1 MNSHLKLAPRTF
13 LARIWVT
20 EIQPHGL
27 PSNSFRPDPTIA
39 TAPPELHQ
47 NHKYPKPHQKDQRPM
62 TLAKSIQLAAL
73 FLTMV
78 LHNNSQAQQTPLFR
92 KKLPA
97 TAAALRDFVPRG
109 WTVESQVSGD
119 LNGDGLADITAV
131 VVENKAAAD
140 ANNSFSDRQRG
151 LIVLLAGA
159 DKAYSLL
166 GSNDK
171 LLQCQ
176 GCGGVK
182 DGVNVTIKNGVLVVS
197 QYSGSREYSIYT
209 WRFRLDAASHRLQMI
224 GIDEEDTDGMEGK
237 GSSVSTNL
245 LTGQQISETY
255 QYDQN
260 RDRKV
265 ILSSKKSKVAKTTIL
280 LEDAVGNQ

>member
-1 MNSHLKLAPRTF
+1 MKL
-13 LARIWVT
+13 
-20 EIQPHGL
+20 
-27 PSNSFRPDPTIA
+27 S
-39 TAPPELHQ
+39 
-47 NHKYPKPHQKDQRPM
+47 
-62 TLAKSIQLAAL
+62 KSIQLAAL
-73 FLTMV
+73 LLAIV
-78 LHNNSQAQQTPLFR
+78 VNNSSQAQQTPPFG

-97 TAAALRDFVPRG
+97 TAPALRDFVPRG

-119 LNGDGLADITAV
+119 LNGDGQADIAAV

-140 ANNSFSDRQRG
+140 ANNTFNDRQRG
-151 LIVLLAGA
+151 LIVVLAGA
-159 DKAYSLL
+159 KGYSLL

-171 LLQCQ
+171 LLQCL

-209 WRFRLDAASHRLQMI
+209 WRFRLDAASQRLQMI
-224 GIDEEDTDGMEGK
+224 GIDEENTDGMVGK
-237 GSSVSTNL
+237 GSTVSTNL

-265 ILSSKKSKVAKTTIL
+265 VLSSKKSKTAKTTTL

>member
-1 MNSHLKLAPRTF
+1 MKL
-13 LARIWVT
+13 
-20 EIQPHGL
+20 
-27 PSNSFRPDPTIA
+27 S
-39 TAPPELHQ
+39 
-47 NHKYPKPHQKDQRPM
+47 
-62 TLAKSIQLAAL
+62 KSIQLAAL
-73 FLTMV
+73 LLTML
-78 LHNNSQAQQTPLFR
+78 LHNSSQAQQTPPFG

-97 TAAALRDFVPRG
+97 TAPALRDFVPRG

-119 LNGDGLADITAV
+119 LNGDGQADIAAV
-131 VVENKAAAD
+131 VVENKAATD
-140 ANNSFSDRQRG
+140 ANNTFNDRQRG
-151 LIVLLAGA
+151 LIVVLAGA
-159 DKAYSLL
+159 KGYSLL

-171 LLQCQ
+171 LLQCL

-182 DGVNVTIKNGVLVVS
+182 DGVNVTIKNGVLIVG

-209 WRFRLDAASHRLQMI
+209 WRFRLDAASQRLQMI
-224 GIDEEDTDGMEGK
+224 GIDEEDTDGMVGK
-237 GSSVSTNL
+237 GSTVSTNL

-265 ILSSKKSKVAKTTIL
+265 VLSSKKSKTAKTTTL

>member
-1 MNSHLKLAPRTF
+1 
-13 LARIWVT
+13 
-20 EIQPHGL
+20 
-27 PSNSFRPDPTIA
+27 
-39 TAPPELHQ
+39 
-47 NHKYPKPHQKDQRPM
+47 M
-62 TLAKSIQLAAL
+62 TLAKSIQLATL
-73 FLTMV
+73 LLTMA
-78 LHNNSQAQQTPLFR
+78 LHNSSQAQQTPPFG

-97 TAAALRDFVPRG
+97 TAQALRDFIPRG

-119 LNGDGLADITAV
+119 LNGDGQADIAAV

-140 ANNSFSDRQRG
+140 ANNTFNDRQRG
-151 LIVLLAGA
+151 LIVVLAGA
-159 DKAYSLL
+159 KGYSLL
-166 GSNDK
+166 GSNEK
-171 LLQCQ
+171 LLQCL

-182 DGVNVTIKNGVLVVS
+182 DGVHVTIKNGVLVVS

-209 WRFRLDAASHRLQMI
+209 WRFRLDAASQRLQMI
-224 GIDEEDTDGMEGK
+224 GIDEEDTDGMVGK
-237 GSSVSTNL
+237 GSTVSTNL

-265 ILSSKKSKVAKTTIL
+265 ILSSKKSKTTKTTTL